1 MQIRNFDFGGYIN
14 DDNRYREADEI
25 GPAEKH
31 MTVQALLQMKYGK
44 RLGGSIYRDLARL
57 AGKAAEQNGGEPGL
71 IFTEGG
77 GHFVS
82 FHDTNGN
89 ADDAAF

>member
-44 RLGGSIYRDLARL
+44 RLGGAIYRDLARL
-57 AGKAAEQNGGEPGL
+57 AGKAAEQHGGEPGL
-71 IFTEGG
+71 IFTADG

-82 FHDTNGN
+82 FHNHTAGED
-89 ADDAAF
+89 